1 MAYEFERDEWRAAI
15 NTANVGELDRLA
27 DDYRRA
33 IGVTGDRSDAA
44 DDRPDTDKADEA
56 GR

>member
-33 IGVTGDRSDAA
+33 VGVTGDRSDA
-44 DDRPDTDKADEA
+44 TDEADEA

>member
-33 IGVTGDRSDAA
+33 IGVTGDPSDAA